1 VEACCRPADLSSS
14 ERTKEELAYRARTN
28 GMSDFSAATMLL
40 KLAIVNSRVV
50 RSSSGGAPS
59 QSAPPAARRETSEAG
74 GIDSSASVLLG
85 DASRRGADSGAAP
98 PAWAPQASTP
108 LLGDATEVG
117 IYR

>member
-1 VEACCRPADLSSS
+1 
-14 ERTKEELAYRARTN
+14 
-28 GMSDFSAATMLL
+28 MSDFSAATMLL

-50 RSSSGGAPS
+50 RTASSFPS
-59 QSAPPAARRETSEAG
+59 SLPPAAASTAGPGARREVNEAG

-85 DASRRGADSGAAP
+85 ADSSRRGTVSSSLDSG
-98 PAWAPQASTP
+98 SSVS

>member
-1 VEACCRPADLSSS
+1 
-14 ERTKEELAYRARTN
+14 
-28 GMSDFSAATMLL
+28 MSDFSAATMLL

-50 RSSSGGAPS
+50 RTASSFPS
-59 QSAPPAARRETSEAG
+59 SLPPPAAASTAGPGARREVNEAG

-85 DASRRGADSGAAP
+85 ADSSRRGTVSSSLDSG
-98 PAWAPQASTP
+98 SSVS